1 KHRPS
6 VLILAQFPLPH
17 QAMQIGD
24 AVVNPRNKHAPL
36 QSEGFC
42 VSHVKKNTKGS
53 DFSKFYVYF
62 CHVIDDFC
70 LFLFATLR

>member
-1 KHRPS
+1 MKQLYLKS
-6 VLILAQFPLPH
+6 IILAIFSIISIK
-17 QAMQIGD
+17 ASAYD
-24 AVVNPRNKHAPL
+24 C
-36 QSEGFC
+36 E
-42 VSHVKKNTKGS
+42 VKYSTKGS